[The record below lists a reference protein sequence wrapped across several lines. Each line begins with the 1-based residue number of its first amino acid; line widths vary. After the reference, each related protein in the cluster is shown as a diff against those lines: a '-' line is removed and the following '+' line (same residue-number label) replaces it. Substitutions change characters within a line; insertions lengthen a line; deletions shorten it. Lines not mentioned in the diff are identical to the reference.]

1 MKATATLAYSSK
13 FINRNYR
20 IKVSGVDGQGNKVHK
35 LVGVRGIIELIGIEM
50 LNKLLKRAV
59 NCSSVRPSTGV
70 RLYAFLRF
78 SGSFSIR
85 VEICCLRVSVV
96 RAVFI

>member
-50 LNKLLKRAV
+50 LNKLL
-59 NCSSVRPSTGV
+59 
-70 RLYAFLRF
+70 
-78 SGSFSIR
+78 
-85 VEICCLRVSVV
+85 
-96 RAVFI
+96 